1 MNPSTLA
8 IDAAGLDGLK
18 RMAREQSPEA
28 LRRATQQFE
37 AVFLQMVMK
46 AMREATPE
54 GGLMDSDTTHMY
66 RDLLDQQLSQTLSQ
80 RGAVG
85 LAAMME
91 KQLGQAMAPSDPD
104 APLKSLDDAPRYGGM
119 AVGSAAR
126 PEALSYPVTA
136 TPDIAAR
143 ALSDMDNPSA
153 PPDGDGLPR
162 QVRDFVGKVWPHA
175 VDAARATGIPAQFMI
190 AQAALETGWGKGE
203 IRRPDGSGS
212 FNLFNIKAGRSW
224 QGATVDVTT
233 TEYVNGQPVKS
244 VERFRA
250 YGSYAE
256 AFADYARLL
265 RDNPRYEK
273 VLNQTDP
280 AGFARGLQSAGYATD
295 PMYAD
300 KLQRIIGGSLLRVGL
315 SG

>member
-1 MNPSTLA
+1 
-8 IDAAGLDGLK
+8 
-18 RMAREQSPEA
+18 
-28 LRRATQQFE
+28 
-37 AVFLQMVMK
+37 
-46 AMREATPE
+46 
-54 GGLMDSDTTHMY
+54 
-66 RDLLDQQLSQTLSQ
+66 
-80 RGAVG
+80 
-85 LAAMME
+85 
-91 KQLGQAMAPSDPD
+91 
-104 APLKSLDDAPRYGGM
+104 
-119 AVGSAAR
+119 
-126 PEALSYPVTA
+126 
-136 TPDIAAR
+136 
-143 ALSDMDNPSA
+143 
-153 PPDGDGLPR
+153 
-162 QVRDFVGKVWPHA
+162 
-175 VDAARATGIPAQFMI
+175 MI

>member
-66 RDLLDQQLSQTLSQ
+66 RDLLTSSCPSPVATRRGGTGGDDGKAA
-80 RGAVG
+80 RPGHGAVRSG
-85 LAAMME
+85 CTAEIPGRCA
-91 KQLGQAMAPSDPD
+91 
-104 APLKSLDDAPRYGGM
+104 RYGGM

-175 VDAARATGIPAQFMI
+175 VDAARATAS
-190 AQAALETGWGKGE
+190 
-203 IRRPDGSGS
+203 RPSS
-212 FNLFNIKAGRSW
+212 
-224 QGATVDVTT
+224 
-233 TEYVNGQPVKS
+233 
-244 VERFRA
+244 
-250 YGSYAE
+250 
-256 AFADYARLL
+256 
-265 RDNPRYEK
+265 
-273 VLNQTDP
+273 
-280 AGFARGLQSAGYATD
+280 
-295 PMYAD
+295 
-300 KLQRIIGGSLLRVGL
+300 
-315 SG
+315 